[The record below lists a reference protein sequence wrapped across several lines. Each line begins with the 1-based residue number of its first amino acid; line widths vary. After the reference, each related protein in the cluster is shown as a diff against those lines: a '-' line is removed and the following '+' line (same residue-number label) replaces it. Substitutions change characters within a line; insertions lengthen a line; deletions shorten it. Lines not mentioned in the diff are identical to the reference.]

1 MQNVY
6 KYTSEHKKW
15 VLENSK
21 KYENAEEMRKDFN
34 ETFNLQT
41 SKSGFITLRY
51 RLGVKNPDKYT
62 KEQDKFIEEMF
73 KQGKTYKELVE
84 IFNKKFNTNKTING
98 LQQRVSDRKLYTNNG
113 NDKRRRS
120 NYYWNWWNLF

>member
-62 KEQDKFIEEMF
+62 KEQDKFIEENQSVVEGYINKESGEIEKKSMETD
-73 KQGKTYKELVE
+73 KTQHDE
-84 IFNKKFNTNKTING
+84 
-98 LQQRVSDRKLYTNNG
+98 R
-113 NDKRRRS
+113 
-120 NYYWNWWNLF
+120 